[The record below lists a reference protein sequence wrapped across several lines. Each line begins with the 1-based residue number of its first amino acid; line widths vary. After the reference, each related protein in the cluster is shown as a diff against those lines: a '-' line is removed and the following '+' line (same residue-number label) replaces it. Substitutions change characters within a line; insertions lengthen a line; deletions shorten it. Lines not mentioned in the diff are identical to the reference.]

1 MHNSSPGKVL
11 HDEKAILT
19 DYVPLVRLTSC
30 IIPEKR
36 AEHLWAT
43 GYPFDTTGSEQGVVF
58 RFIRKVIEVN
68 IKILPN
74 FQGYHHLKLHASVHV

>member
-30 IIPEKR
+30 TVPEKR

-43 GYPFDTTGSEQGVVF
+43 GYPFDTTGF
-58 RFIRKVIEVN
+58 
-68 IKILPN
+68 
-74 FQGYHHLKLHASVHV
+74 